1 MYGTCR
7 RTEGTSVIA
16 ISFAFCDKERF
27 LSMFRQLFDASSLE
41 RARGLWRFARRRGYR
56 AVSRMAEV
64 TESFWLSGE
73 YFPALL
79 GVFILALAADRQV
92 AGAAVLIGT
101 ATWFLA
107 ACPDFLAAVCPLTLA
122 ILLAGPE
129 YEDLTVF
136 LPCIPLLCAFIA
148 ALILH
153 FFIWPVHFRLG
164 TSWRGLAL
172 VSVATV
178 MSGCDVLSLNSRT
191 TPLMIYYTLGLGLG
205 MLALYV
211 IFRSQLFERKQYD
224 VQVRFAQIWL
234 VVGLGMAAVVAALC
248 IRHWDEFAALAG
260 AVPKFKCRN
269 FCATVLLT
277 TLPAAFYLSRRSRW
291 YAVPGVLI
299 AAAMLFTG
307 SRSALVFGTV
317 LLALGCVYMVRF
329 RVISRSTMTV
339 LLMMAGAFLLCF
351 GLENIKVL
359 YQSRLTGGHLISG
372 SEERWALLAQSVV
385 DFLDHPAFG
394 VGLGNTANSYL
405 FTGVPGSMFFYHNMP
420 AQIAGSM
427 GVLGVAAYGRLINDR
442 VALLWQGRRDP
453 FVAMLAMSYLG
464 MLMVS
469 MTNPGEFCP
478 FPNAAM
484 MVMLFAMVEDAVGD
498 VAVPAEQLIPG
509 RTVRYPAR
517 TAANK

>member
-1 MYGTCR
+1 
-7 RTEGTSVIA
+7 
-16 ISFAFCDKERF
+16 
-27 LSMFRQLFDASSLE
+27 MFRDYFDAFPLE
-41 RARGLWRFARRRGYR
+41 RAQGLWRFVRRRGYR
-56 AVSRMAEV
+56 AAGRIAEV
-64 TESFWLSGE
+64 TESFWHSGG
-73 YFPALL
+73 YFPVLL
-79 GVFILALAADRQV
+79 GILILALAADRQV
-92 AGAAVLIGT
+92 VGAAVLIGA

-107 ACPDFLAAVCPLTLA
+107 ACPDFMAAVCPITLA
-122 ILLAGPE
+122 ILLVGPE

-136 LPCIPLLCAFIA
+136 LPCVPLLCAFIA

-153 FFIWPVHFRLG
+153 FSIWPVRFRLG
-164 TSWRGLAL
+164 TSWSGLAL
-172 VSVATV
+172 VSIATV
-178 MSGCDVLSLNSRT
+178 MSGCDVLSLSSRT
-191 TPLMIYYTLGLGLG
+191 TPLTVYYTLGLGLG
-205 MLALYV
+205 MLVLYAM
-211 IFRSQLFERKQYD
+211 FRSQLFEEKEYD

-234 VVGLGMAAVVAALC
+234 VVGLGMSAVVADLC
-248 IRHWDEFAALAG
+248 IRHWNEFAALAG
-260 AVPKFKCRN
+260 AVPEFKCRN

-277 TLPAAFYLSRRSRW
+277 TLPAAFYLTRWNRW

-299 AAAMLFTG
+299 AGAMLFTG
-307 SRSALVFGTV
+307 SRSALVFGVV
-317 LLALGCVYMVRF
+317 LLALGCIYMVRF
-329 RVISRSTMTV
+329 QVISRSSMAV

-351 GLENIKVL
+351 GLENVKVL
-359 YQSRLTGGHLISG
+359 YQDRLIGGHLISG
-372 SEERWALLAQSVV
+372 SEKRWALLAQAVV

-394 VGLGNTANSYL
+394 VGLGNTANNPL

-464 MLMVS
+464 MQMVS

-498 VAVPAEQLIPG
+498 VAISVEQMMPG
-509 RTVRYPAR
+509 RNVRYPVR

>member
-1 MYGTCR
+1 M
-7 RTEGTSVIA
+7 SA
-16 ISFAFCDKERF
+16 IGVSLAFRDKERMI
-27 LSMFRQLFDASSLE
+27 SMFRHFLDASPLE
-41 RARGLWRFARRRGYR
+41 RTQGLWRFARRRGYR

-64 TESFWLSGE
+64 TESFWLSGG
-73 YFPALL
+73 YFPTLL
-79 GVFILALAADRQV
+79 GVLILALATDRQV

-107 ACPDFLAAVCPLTLA
+107 ACPDFLAAVCPFTLA
-122 ILLAGPE
+122 ILLVGPE
-129 YEDLTVF
+129 YEDMTVF
-136 LPCIPLLCAFIA
+136 LPCVPLLCAFIA

-153 FFIWPVHFRLG
+153 FSIWPVRFWLG

-172 VSVATV
+172 VSIATI
-178 MSGCDVLSLNSRT
+178 MSGCDVLSLSSRT
-191 TPLMIYYTLGLGLG
+191 TPLTVYYTLGLGLG
-205 MLALYV
+205 MLVLYAL
-211 IFRSQLFERKQYD
+211 FRSQMFEEKKYH
-224 VQVRFAQIWL
+224 VQTRFAQIWL
-234 VVGLGMAAVVAALC
+234 VVGLGMAAVVADLC
-248 IRHWDEFAALAG
+248 IRHWDEFEALGG
-260 AVPKFKCRN
+260 AVPEFKCRN
-269 FCATVLLT
+269 FCATILVT

-307 SRSALVFGTV
+307 SRSALLFGTA
-317 LLALGCVYMVRF
+317 LLVLGCVYMVRF
-329 RVISRSTMTV
+329 RVVSRSTMTV

-351 GLENIKVL
+351 GLENITAL
-359 YQSRLTGGHLISG
+359 YQSRLIEGHLISG

-394 VGLGNTANSYL
+394 VGLGNTTNFYL
-405 FTGVPGSMFFYHNMP
+405 GTGVPGSMFFYHNMP

-427 GVLGVAAYGRLINDR
+427 GVLGVAAYGRLISDR
-442 VALLWQGRRDP
+442 VALLWRGRKDP

-484 MVMLFAMVEDAVGD
+484 MVMLFAMTEDAVGD
-498 VAVPAEQLIPG
+498 VAVPLEQMIPG
-509 RTVRYPAR
+509 KNVRYPVR
-517 TAANK
+517 TVASK